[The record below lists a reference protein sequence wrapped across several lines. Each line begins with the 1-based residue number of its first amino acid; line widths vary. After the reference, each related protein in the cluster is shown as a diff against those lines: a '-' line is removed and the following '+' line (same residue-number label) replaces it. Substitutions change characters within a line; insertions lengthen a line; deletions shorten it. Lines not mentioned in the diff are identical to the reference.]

1 MDSVIRDLYMFYVY
15 MEMVKCCCVY
25 KCWNVCNSEVW
36 VKGVSF
42 FCFFKDKRKRRVW
55 INVVNR
61 DKWMLNE
68 YFWICFDYFVEGWYG
83 DDLGDENYVLI
94 LFFYK
99 KKWIEDDFDR
109 E

>member
-1 MDSVIRDLYMFYVY
+1 MLWDLCGIYVGF
-15 MEMVKCCCVY
+15 VFFVGF
-25 KCWNVCNSEVW
+25 VLVL
-36 VKGVSF
+36 VVSF

>member
-1 MDSVIRDLYMFYVY
+1 MDVVFDWDSFGWYVY
-15 MEMVKCCCVY
+15 LQ
-25 KCWNVCNSEVW
+25 
-36 VKGVSF
+36 F
-42 FCFFKDKRKRRVW
+42 
-55 INVVNR
+55 NVVIVVWDFDIKKIEILKCNR

-109 E
+109 EQR